1 VQLIRDIRSKLEPVL
16 GRSYSRQELNDFVV
30 LCHALAVV
38 AVRSRTKSLRYL
50 TRFHFANESD
60 IAYECISDLFR
71 QDEHGHILQLKA
83 YFEGIDTF
91 RVTDEELLAHLRRL
105 IFSKVNFGLYRVLN
119 EADPVLGKILRN
131 IKLATQTLQNFTI
144 IDRFGEQCLAPTA
157 CPTLEHLPPPDQKEI
172 EREFHRVAD
181 QKEHVP
187 GLFAILSRFL
197 RQQHEARRIVPVM
210 SIALAI
216 KSFYE
221 HQSDSSTPQS
231 TVLDELQTQDTCAVI
246 AAACTAVRRE
256 TSRKYLNVKRVPTED
271 FGKYFEV
278 IRQLLIDRIIER
290 NGEDESLYDR
300 LRRQMPDMTKQQ
312 YKTAHRARLEY
323 LVRLTEARAKADLRL
338 QEIEP
343 HRRRGAG
350 QDDS

>member
-1 VQLIRDIRSKLEPVL
+1 VYLIRDIRAKLTPIL

-38 AVRSRTKSLRYL
+38 AVRSRVRSLRYL
-50 TRFHFANESD
+50 TQNHFGNESD
-60 IAYECISDLFR
+60 VAYECISDLFR
-71 QDEHGHILQLKA
+71 QDGQGYVLQLKA
-83 YFEGIDTF
+83 YFEGIDTG

-105 IFSKVNFGLYRVLN
+105 VFSKVNFGLYRLLN

-131 IKLATQTLQNFTI
+131 VKLAAQTLQNFTI
-144 IDRFGEQCLAPTA
+144 VDRFGEQCLVPAA

-181 QKEHVP
+181 QTDHVP
-187 GLFAILSRFL
+187 GLLAVLSRFL
-197 RQQHEARRIVPVM
+197 RQQHEARRIVPLM
-210 SIALAI
+210 SVALAI

-221 HQSDSSTPQS
+221 HQTELPAPQPD
-231 TVLDELQTQDTCAVI
+231 VLDEMHTNDVRAIICD
-246 AAACTAVRRE
+246 ACNAVRSE
-256 TSRKYLNVKRVPTED
+256 TSRKYINVKKVSPED
-271 FGKYFEV
+271 FDRYFLV
-278 IRQLLIDRIIER
+278 IRQLLIDRIIEG
-290 NGEDESLYDR
+290 NGEDEPLYDR
-300 LRRQMPDMTKQQ
+300 LWRQMPDMTKQQ

-323 LVRLTEARAKADLRL
+323 LVRLTEARAKADLRR